1 MTRLVIHADD
11 VGMCHGANRAFVEL
25 SHAGTITSGSV
36 MVPCPWFPELAEV
49 AAADA
54 SLDVGVHLTL
64 NAEKAH
70 YRWRPVSN
78 ASAASGLVDDDGY
91 LWHRVAQVRQ
101 AAHPD
106 AVEEEWRAQID
117 QALLAGIDVTHLDTH
132 MGSALAPE
140 WCERYVAIG
149 VEYRLPVL
157 ITSTLALTR
166 RTTTW
171 PGFRRRNSRISLS
184 RRTRPGCRFSTWCWR
199 QTSAAQNNI
208 RSIIEL
214 FSTRPLGTWR
224 SVRFTRMPLARS
236 KSSNRPRATC
246 APTSTNCSAV
256 AIGTRGC
263 RSNPS
268 SCATCARYA
277 TPTVRTQPHERLA
290 VSMRSAND
298 ARTKL
303 ESL

>member
-11 VGMCHGANRAFVEL
+11 VGMCHGANQAFVEL

-36 MVPCPWFPELAEV
+36 MVPCPWFPELAEL

-78 ASAASGLVDDDGY
+78 ASAASGLVDGDGY

-117 QALLAGIDVTHLDTH
+117 RALQAGIDVTHLDTH

-140 WCERYVAIG
+140 WCDRYVAIG
-149 VEYRLPVL
+149 VEYGLPVL
-157 ITSTLALTR
+157 ITSTLGSYGPNNHLAGVSEDEFLPFVQQARAAGLPVFDVVLETD
-166 RTTTW
+166 
-171 PGFRRRNSRISLS
+171 FRRPKGQPVDYRAPLETAAGDLAFCAFHPNAPGEVEVIEPNSFHV
-184 RRTRPGCRFSTWCWR
+184 RTDEY
-199 QTSAAQNNI
+199 
-208 RSIIEL
+208 EL
-214 FSTRPLGTWR
+214 FGTSDWHTWLEEQA
-224 SVRFTRMPLARS
+224 FEL
-236 KSSNRPRATC
+236 C
-246 APTSTNCSAV
+246 D
-256 AIGTRGC
+256 
-263 RSNPS
+263 
-268 SCATCARYA
+268 
-277 TPTVRTQPHERLA
+277 
-290 VSMRSAND
+290 MRSLRD
-298 ARTKL
+298 AYRA
-303 ESL
+303 EVAA

>member
-11 VGMCHGANRAFVEL
+11 VGMCHGANQAFVEL

-78 ASAASGLVDDDGY
+78 PSAASGLVDDDGY
-91 LWHRVAQVRQ
+91 LWHRVAQVRE

-117 QALLAGIDVTHLDTH
+117 RALRTGIDVTHLDTH

-140 WCERYVAIG
+140 WCDRYIAIG

-157 ITSTLALTR
+157 ITSTLGAYAPNNHLAGVSEEDFSPFVQQARAVGLPVFDMVLETDFRRPKQQPVDYRALLGTASGDLAFCAFHPNAPGEIEVIEPGSCHV
-166 RTTTW
+166 RTDEYELFGSSDW
-171 PGFRRRNSRISLS
+171 PGWLQEQSFELCDMRSLRDAFR
-184 RRTRPGCRFSTWCWR
+184 
-199 QTSAAQNNI
+199 
-208 RSIIEL
+208 
-214 FSTRPLGTWR
+214 
-224 SVRFTRMPLARS
+224 
-236 KSSNRPRATC
+236 
-246 APTSTNCSAV
+246 SAV
-256 AIGTRGC
+256 A
-263 RSNPS
+263 
-268 SCATCARYA
+268 A
-277 TPTVRTQPHERLA
+277 
-290 VSMRSAND
+290 
-298 ARTKL
+298 
-303 ESL
+303 

>member
-11 VGMCHGANRAFVEL
+11 VGMCHGANQAFVEL

-36 MVPCPWFPELAEV
+36 MVPCPWFPELAEL

-78 ASAASGLVDDDGY
+78 ASAASGLVDGDGY

-117 QALLAGIDVTHLDTH
+117 RALQAGIDVTHLDTH

-140 WCERYVAIG
+140 WCDRYVAIG
-149 VEYRLPVL
+149 VEYGLPVL
-157 ITSTLALTR
+157 ITSTLGSYGPNNHLAGVSEDEFLPFVQQARAAGLPVFDVVLETD
-166 RTTTW
+166 
-171 PGFRRRNSRISLS
+171 FRRPKGQPVDYRALLETAAGDLAFCAFHPNAPGEVEVIEPNSFHV
-184 RRTRPGCRFSTWCWR
+184 RTDEY
-199 QTSAAQNNI
+199 
-208 RSIIEL
+208 EL
-214 FSTRPLGTWR
+214 FGTSDWHTWLEEQA
-224 SVRFTRMPLARS
+224 FEL
-236 KSSNRPRATC
+236 C
-246 APTSTNCSAV
+246 D
-256 AIGTRGC
+256 
-263 RSNPS
+263 
-268 SCATCARYA
+268 
-277 TPTVRTQPHERLA
+277 
-290 VSMRSAND
+290 MRSLRD
-298 ARTKL
+298 AYRA
-303 ESL
+303 EVAA

>member
-36 MVPCPWFPELAEV
+36 MVPCPWFPELAEL
-49 AAADA
+49 AAANA

-78 ASAASGLVDDDGY
+78 ATAASGLVDGDGY
-91 LWHRVAQVRQ
+91 LWHRVVQVRQ

-117 QALLAGIDVTHLDTH
+117 RALRAGVDVTHLDTH

-140 WCERYVAIG
+140 WCDRYVAIG

-157 ITSTLALTR
+157 ITSTLGAYAPNNHLAGVSEEEFSPFVQQSQAAGLPVFDMVLETD
-166 RTTTW
+166 
-171 PGFRRRNSRISLS
+171 FRRPKQQPVDYRSLLDTAEGDLAFCAFHPNSHGEIEVIEPDSCHV
-184 RRTRPGCRFSTWCWR
+184 RTDEY
-199 QTSAAQNNI
+199 
-208 RSIIEL
+208 EL
-214 FSTRPLGTWR
+214 FG
-224 SVRFTRMPLARS
+224 
-236 KSSNRPRATC
+236 SSDWHAWLQEQAFELC
-246 APTSTNCSAV
+246 D
-256 AIGTRGC
+256 
-263 RSNPS
+263 
-268 SCATCARYA
+268 
-277 TPTVRTQPHERLA
+277 
-290 VSMRSAND
+290 MRSLRD
-298 ARTKL
+298 AYRS
-303 ESL
+303 EVAA

>member
-25 SHAGTITSGSV
+25 SYAGTITSGSV
-36 MVPCPWFPELAEV
+36 MVPCPWFPELAEA

-70 YRWRPVSN
+70 YRWRSVSN
-78 ASAASGLVDDDGY
+78 ATAASGLVDDDGY
-91 LWHRVAQVRQ
+91 LWHRVPQVRA

-117 QALLAGIDVTHLDTH
+117 RALRAGIDVTHLDTH

-140 WCERYVAIG
+140 WCDRYVAMG

-157 ITSTLALTR
+157 ITSTLGAYAPNNHLAGISEEDFSPFVQQAHAAGLPVFDMVLETD
-166 RTTTW
+166 
-171 PGFRRRNSRISLS
+171 FRRPKQQPVDYRALLATATGDLAFCAFHPNAPGEIEVIEPDSCHV
-184 RRTRPGCRFSTWCWR
+184 RTDEY
-199 QTSAAQNNI
+199 
-208 RSIIEL
+208 EL
-214 FSTRPLGTWR
+214 FG
-224 SVRFTRMPLARS
+224 
-236 KSSNRPRATC
+236 SNDWHAWLQEQ
-246 APTSTNCSAV
+246 AV
-256 AIGTRGC
+256 ELC
-263 RSNPS
+263 D
-268 SCATCARYA
+268 
-277 TPTVRTQPHERLA
+277 
-290 VSMRSAND
+290 MRSLRD
-298 ARTKL
+298 AYRTNATSIKL